1 MVLPVK
7 LQAEWNASRLP
18 AVVVPAA
25 IGAELAA
32 EVRARLER
40 ANYTRYTLLDRGS
53 YDEVKS
59 PAEPELLDVLTG
71 VAAAVTG
78 RALEVAEVRA
88 LRLLP
93 GDYVLVR
100 HDRVHEG
107 RPVELVLDL
116 SPARVPDAEVH
127 YRHRG
132 QVFFTFGSEPGALS
146 LVERGP
152 TVMSNHTYVSKL
164 HTDASVVRMI
174 VLLRDSSTS

>member
-1 MVLPVK
+1 MVNLR
-7 LQAEWNASRLP
+7 AEWNATSLP
-18 AVVVPAA
+18 SAVVPSA
-25 IGAELAA
+25 IGPELATEA
-32 EVRARLER
+32 RARLER
-40 ANYTRYTLLDRGS
+40 ADYTRYALLDRGN

-59 PAEPELLDVLTG
+59 PREPELI
-71 VAAAVTG
+71 AALAGIAKAVTG
-78 RALEVAEVRA
+78 RSLEVAEVRA

-116 SPARVPDAEVH
+116 SAQSIPDAEVH

-132 QVFFTFGSEPGALS
+132 QVFFVFPSTPGALA

-164 HTDASVVRMI
+164 HAGASVVRLI
-174 VLLRDSSTS
+174 ILLHERP